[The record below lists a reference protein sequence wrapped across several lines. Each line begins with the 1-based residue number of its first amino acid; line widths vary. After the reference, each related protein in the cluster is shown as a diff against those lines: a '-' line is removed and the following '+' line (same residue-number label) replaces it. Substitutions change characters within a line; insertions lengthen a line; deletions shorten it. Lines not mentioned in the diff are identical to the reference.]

1 MAANDPEVDRLW
13 EEFHASVNMTGE
25 ELRRWLLTDASGEDA
40 FPADGDVSVE
50 GERIVQLL
58 DKRRRDV
65 TSDDI
70 DLMERVS
77 RFVQDELVEPR
88 TQDDA
93 WRRKMM
99 RVGHDPLSPDSGPA
113 DT

>member
-1 MAANDPEVDRLW
+1 MATSDPEVDRLW

-25 ELRRWLLTDASGEDA
+25 ELRRWLLTDASGEEA
-40 FPADGDVSVE
+40 LPADGDVSVE
-50 GERIVQLL
+50 CERIVQLL
-58 DKRRRDV
+58 DKRKRDV

-77 RFVQDELVEPR
+77 RFVQEELTNPR
-88 TQDDA
+88 PQDDA
-93 WRRKMM
+93 WRRRMM
-99 RVGHDPLSPDSGPA
+99 RVGHDPLSPDSGPS